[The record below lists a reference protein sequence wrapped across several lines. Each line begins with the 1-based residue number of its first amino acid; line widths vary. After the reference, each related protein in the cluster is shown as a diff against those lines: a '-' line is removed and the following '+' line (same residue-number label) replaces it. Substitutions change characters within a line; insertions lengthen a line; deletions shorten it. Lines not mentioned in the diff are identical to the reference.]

1 MDLCAFPC
9 PAFVTPSDSR
19 RTLLLSSQSQS
30 QWGLHLLS
38 HSQNKLNKKS
48 TRTRTTTT
56 RVYASL
62 SEMGE
67 YYSQRPPTPLLDTI
81 NYPIHMKNLST
92 KELKQ
97 LADELRSDVIFSVS
111 RTGGH
116 LGSSLGVVELTIA
129 LHYVFN
135 SPQDKIL
142 WDVGHQVCVH

>member
-30 QWGLHLLS
+30 QSQSQWG
-38 HSQNKLNKKS
+38 HSQYKLNKKS
-48 TRTRTTTT
+48 TRTR

>member
-9 PAFVTPSDSR
+9 PTFVTPSDSR
-19 RTLLLSSQSQS
+19 RTLLLSSQSQ
-30 QWGLHLLS
+30 WGHP
-38 HSQNKLNKKS
+38 QNKLNKKS
-48 TRTRTTTT
+48 TRTR

-142 WDVGHQVCVH
+142 WDVGHQVCVHLCLFLG